1 MGLDIMY
8 TIKEA
13 HEKLNCNRQTVNNW
27 IKRLDIEVAT
37 IDGMYRL
44 TEEQYNMIADKVNA
58 NRNTNADTN
67 HANTHND
74 NANVEDK
81 EENTTSID
89 YETIVEQYEA
99 RIRDLKESHANHIK
113 DLNKQLDEKQETINN
128 LTVSMTMQGLT
139 NKPNTNEDNRSIIN
153 SNSGSNSNNVDDTYT
168 YEDAHTRPTDADVKD
183 VSDQTNTNIEDTE
196 SNIDNVKEDKPK
208 GFFAK
213 LFNL

>member
-1 MGLDIMY
+1 MY

-27 IKRLDIEVAT
+27 IKRLDIEVVT

-113 DLNKQLDEKQETINN
+113 DLNKQLDEKQQAIEY
-128 LTVSMTMQGLT
+128 LTVSVAT
-139 NKPNTNEDNRSIIN
+139 NRLNSEENSSEDTRSIV
-153 SNSGSNSNNVDDTYT
+153 SSGSNQSDNKDV
-168 YEDAHTRPTDADVKD
+168 EDAEVKEDV
-183 VSDQTNTNIEDTE
+183 TNTNIEDTE

>member
-1 MGLDIMY
+1 MMGLDIMY

-27 IKRLDIEVAT
+27 IKRLDIEVVT

-113 DLNKQLDEKQETINN
+113 DLNKQLDEKQQAIEY
-128 LTVSMTMQGLT
+128 LTVSVAT
-139 NKPNTNEDNRSIIN
+139 NRLNSEENSSEDTRSIV
-153 SNSGSNSNNVDDTYT
+153 SSGSNQSDNKDV
-168 YEDAHTRPTDADVKD
+168 EDAEVKEDV
-183 VSDQTNTNIEDTE
+183 TNTNIEDTE